1 MDITMRY
8 ERRRAILT
16 RKELVR
22 ATNKYE
28 DFSYECRVLL
38 CCCTEEL
45 GPVFIVEFNDGSVEA
60 VPISQVRFIKEDD
73 EC

>member
-16 RKELVR
+16 RKELVM

-28 DFSYECRVLL
+28 NFSYECQVLL
-38 CCCTEEL
+38 CCCTEDL
-45 GPVFIVEFNDGSVEA
+45 GPVFIVELNDGSVEA
-60 VPISQVRFIKEDD
+60 VPISQVRFLKEDD